1 MASTITT
8 LWSHRDLAILRAVAA
23 GRCQASGEF
32 LGSLVV
38 DGLCVADQF
47 SGRRL
52 TQAGLIAA
60 PNCGPVELTS
70 SGRALLDAA

>member
-8 LWSHRDLAILRAVAA
+8 SWSNRDLAILRAVAA
-23 GRCQASGEF
+23 GRCRASGEF
-32 LGSLVV
+32 VGSLVV

-60 PNCGPVELTS
+60 ATCGPVELTS
-70 SGRALLDAA
+70 SGRALIEAA

>member
-8 LWSHRDLAILRAVAA
+8 FWSNRDLAILRAVAA
-23 GRCQASGEF
+23 GRCRASGEF
-32 LGSLVV
+32 VGSLVV

-52 TQAGLIAA
+52 SQAGLIAA
-60 PNCGPVELTS
+60 PTCGPVELTS

>member
-8 LWSHRDLAILRAVAA
+8 SWSNRDLAILRAVAA
-23 GRCQASGEF
+23 GRCRASGEF
-32 LGSLVV
+32 VGSLVV

-52 TQAGLIAA
+52 NQAGLIAA
-60 PNCGPVELTS
+60 PLRGPVELTS
-70 SGRALLDAA
+70 SGRALLNAA